1 MWELD
6 NRKGWMLKNWC
17 LWTVVLGK
25 TLESPLDSKE
35 IKPVNPKEIQP
46 WIFIGRIDAEAEIPI
61 LWPPDAKSRLTEKAP
76 DAGKD
81 WRQKKKREA
90 ENEMVGWHHQFN
102 AYEFEKPPGDSE
114 GQGRLACYGQWGR
127 KELDTTEQLNNCN
140 NNMELQQCLNS
151 KLLISWEIFSIVETL
166 ETSQSYWKF
175 ITYVWVDLVW
185 TPWKTAKQTMRKSAW
200 RTWVFLES
208 C

>member
-1 MWELD
+1 MSLHFSLYLLKYGQLPRWLNGKESTCQCKRHRRARSHPWVWKMTW
-6 NRKGWMLKNWC
+6 NRKWQP
-17 LWTVVLGK
+17 T
-25 TLESPLDSKE
+25 
-35 IKPVNPKEIQP
+35 PVFLP
-46 WIFIGRIDAEAEIPI
+46 
-61 LWPPDAKSRLTEKAP
+61 AK
-76 DAGKD
+76 
-81 WRQKKKREA
+81 
-90 ENEMVGWHHQFN
+90 F
-102 AYEFEKPPGDSE
+102 YEHRS
-114 GQGRLACYGQWGR
+114 LACYGQWGR